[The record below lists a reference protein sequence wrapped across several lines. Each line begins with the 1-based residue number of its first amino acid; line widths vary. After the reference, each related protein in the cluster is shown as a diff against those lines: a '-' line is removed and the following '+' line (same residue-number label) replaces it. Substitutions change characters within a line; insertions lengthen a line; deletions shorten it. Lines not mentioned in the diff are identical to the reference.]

1 MQREKVYTAIGLMSG
16 TSLDGVDAALLE
28 TDGLDYVRVL
38 GFVTKP
44 YPLELRA
51 RLRACFGRES
61 LDAAGKLAE
70 RDMTLFHAQCVQ
82 DLLEVKPALDSV
94 IQSRANADQP
104 LIIGFHGQ
112 TILHDVE
119 RKITV
124 QIGDAALLAAE
135 TGLDVVYD
143 FRSRDVAAGGQGAPL
158 VPLYHRAL
166 VRAAGQGA
174 DGSSGFL
181 NSSIALLNIG
191 GVANITWI
199 GADHLQESA
208 SAPNLIAFDTGTGNA
223 LMDDFARR
231 HFGVDYDHGGGIA
244 ARGQPDEKILSRWM
258 AHPYFMRKPPKSLDR
273 NEWDIA
279 ALGPLADDLNALSP
293 EDAMASLLAFSVRGV
308 VQAFEHL
315 PAIPERIYLCGGGRH
330 NTVLA
335 EALARALPCPVGTLD
350 DLGWNGD
357 ATEAECFAYLA
368 VRSLKGLPIS
378 LPETTGVPVPL
389 TGGIL
394 VRA

>member
-44 YPLELRA
+44 YPSELRA

-82 DLLEVKPALDSV
+82 DLLAANPDLASA
-94 IQSRANADQP
+94 QSLANADQP

-112 TILHDVE
+112 TILHDIE
-119 RKITV
+119 HKITV

-166 VRAAGQGA
+166 IRAAGQGA
-174 DGSSGFL
+174 AGSSGSP
-181 NSSIALLNIG
+181 NSPIALLNIG
-191 GVANITWI
+191 GVGNITWI
-199 GADHLQESA
+199 GADDLQESA

-231 HFGVDYDHGGGIA
+231 HFGVDYDHGGVIA
-244 ARGQPDEKILSRWM
+244 ARGQPDEEILSRWM
-258 AHPYFMRKPPKSLDR
+258 GHPYFTRKPPKSLDR

-308 VQAFEHL
+308 VRAFEYL
-315 PAIPERIYLCGGGRH
+315 PAIPEHIYLCGGGRH
-330 NTVLA
+330 NTALA

-378 LPETTGVPVPL
+378 LPETTGVAAPL
-389 TGGIL
+389 TGGVL